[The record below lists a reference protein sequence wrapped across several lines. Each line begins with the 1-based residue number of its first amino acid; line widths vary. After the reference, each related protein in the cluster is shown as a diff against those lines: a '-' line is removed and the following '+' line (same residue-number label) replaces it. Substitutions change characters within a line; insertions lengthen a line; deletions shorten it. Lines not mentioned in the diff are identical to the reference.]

1 METEVKRR
9 RETKRQPRDV
19 CFLDFLYTSI
29 AKRRTT
35 ETPPHYLSSFEGAST
50 RTPAR
55 GVLAQTRVAPRRR
68 RDRRP
73 SSVGGG
79 AMAPASRAREA
90 ERALLHSVRCG
101 SFADV
106 RNALDV
112 VDAVPGAS
120 VDARGFADVT
130 PLHAAA
136 WRGDASI
143 ARLIVDAGASL
154 VARDAES
161 GWTPL
166 HRAMHHG
173 AFAVAAVLLEH
184 GANPRA
190 PKDDA
195 GRSPL
200 DVLSNALC
208 RARAVAASED
218 PRDASRSVRD
228 RPSRGGPPPPPPPRR
243 LLAPW
248 ICTRGAA
255 A

>member
-1 METEVKRR
+1 M
-9 RETKRQPRDV
+9 
-19 CFLDFLYTSI
+19 
-29 AKRRTT
+29 T
-35 ETPPHYLSSFEGAST
+35 ETPRHYLSSFEGAST

-120 VDARGFADVT
+120 VDARGFADVLPCT
-130 PLHAAA
+130 PRRGAATRA
-136 WRGDASI
+136 SRGSSSTRGRASSLATPRAGGRRCT
-143 ARLIVDAGASL
+143 ARCTTARSRSRRSSSSTARIRARPRTTPGGASTSSPTPCA
-154 VARDAES
+154 ARGPS
-161 GWTPL
+161 
-166 HRAMHHG
+166 
-173 AFAVAAVLLEH
+173 
-184 GANPRA
+184 PRA
-190 PKDDA
+190 
-195 GRSPL
+195 RT
-200 DVLSNALC
+200 
-208 RARAVAASED
+208 RATRRA
-218 PRDASRSVRD
+218 SVRD